1 MATKTSTS
9 KKRIL
14 KSTDNVTQ
22 GGLFQWNKYLAI
34 LHAAQG
40 VIILILSATRTFPV
54 TTSYLGVDTLQTQ
67 AQGHAVLAA
76 GSQHLFDI
84 NLAFLVAAFFFMS
97 AIAHGLMATYLRPMY
112 ERDLKKGINKIRW
125 IEYAFSAGTMMVG
138 IGLLVGVQDIS
149 ALLMLFALTAVMNLS
164 GLAMELWNQ
173 DARNVQWLSY
183 IIGCIAGILPWVVV
197 AIYLISGGIYGSAAP
212 AFVYWIFGS
221 MFILFGSFAVNMLL
235 QYRKVGKWANYLYG
249 ERVYMILSLVAKTV
263 LAWQIF
269 AGSLRP

>member
-1 MATKTSTS
+1 MATKTSKKPIPKLTS
-9 KKRIL
+9 NITPANL
-14 KSTDNVTQ
+14 
-22 GGLFQWNKYLAI
+22 LQWNKYLAV

-40 VIILILSATRTFPV
+40 VIILILSVTRTFPV

-97 AIAHGLMATYLRPMY
+97 AIAHGLMATKLRPMY
-112 ERDLKKGINKIRW
+112 ERDLKAGVNKIRW
-125 IEYAFSAGTMMVG
+125 IEYAFSASTMMVA
-138 IGLLVGVQDIS
+138 IGLLVGVQDVS
-149 ALLMLFALTAVMNLS
+149 TLLMLFGLTAVMNLS
-164 GLAMELWNQ
+164 GLVMELWNQ
-173 DARNVQWLSY
+173 GARSVNWLGY
-183 IIGCIAGILPWVVV
+183 IVGCIAGVLPWIVV
-197 AIYLISGGIYGSAAP
+197 AIYLISGGVYGAAAP

-221 MFILFGSFAVNMLL
+221 MFILFSAFAVNMFL
-235 QYRKVGKWANYLYG
+235 QYRKVGRWGDYLYG